1 MQSFMNKAFLV
12 VLVSMVLVSC
22 SNLSKI
28 QKSTDYDYKL
38 KKAEEYFAKKSYSN
52 AQVLFEDIFPAM
64 KGTARFE
71 DLYYK
76 YAYATF
82 YLKDYL
88 NAENLFKGFVE
99 IFPNSSRAEECDY
112 MRAFCYYK
120 QSPKVDLD
128 QTNTSKAVALMQ
140 AFINTHPNSTRVKDA
155 SDIIDACRI
164 KMELKDYKSAEL
176 YYTLGNYKSAATAF
190 TTLSENYPDS
200 QKGDSYKLMVV
211 KAWYQY
217 ALNSVPEKQKE
228 RFERVL
234 NECADFTD
242 RYPESK
248 QVEEVDRFKKQTN
261 NNLKNISK

>member
-1 MQSFMNKAFLV
+1 MNKGVLLV
-12 VLVSMVLVSC
+12 IAILSFSSC
-22 SNLSKI
+22 SKFSKI

-38 KKAEEYFAKKSYSN
+38 KMAEEYFAKKSYNN

-76 YAYATF
+76 YAYCAF

-112 MRAFCYYK
+112 MRAYTYYK

-128 QTNTSKAVALMQ
+128 QTNTARAVALMQ
-140 AFINTHPNSTRVKDA
+140 AFINTHPNSAKLKEA
-155 SDIIDACRI
+155 SDIIDACRV
-164 KMELKDYKSAEL
+164 KMELKDFKSAEL
-176 YYTLGNYKSAATAF
+176 YYSLSNYKSAATAF

-200 QKGDSYKLMVV
+200 QNGDAYKLMVV
-211 KAWYQY
+211 KSWYQY
-217 ALNSVPEKQKE
+217 ALNSIPEKQRE

-234 NECADFTD
+234 NECADFID
-242 RYPESK
+242 RYPEST
-248 QVEEVDRFKKQTN
+248 QTGEIDRYKKQTN
-261 NNLKNISK
+261 NNLKSISK

>member
-1 MQSFMNKAFLV
+1 MYKA
-12 VLVSMVLVSC
+12 VLIIIAVLSLSSC
-22 SNLSKI
+22 SKFSKI

-38 KKAEEYFAKKSYSN
+38 KMAEEYFAKKNYNN

-76 YAYATF
+76 YAYCAF
-82 YLKDYL
+82 YQKDYL

-112 MRAFCYYK
+112 MRAFTYYK

-128 QTNTSKAVALMQ
+128 QTNTARAVALMQ
-140 AFINTHPNSTRVKDA
+140 AFINTHPNSTRLKEA
-155 SDIIDACRI
+155 SDIIDACRV
-164 KMELKDYKSAEL
+164 KMELKDFKSAEL
-176 YYTLGNYKSAATAF
+176 YYSLANYKSAATAF

-200 QKGDSYKLMVV
+200 EKGDSYKLMVV
-211 KAWYQY
+211 KSWYQY
-217 ALNSVPEKQKE
+217 ALNSIPEKQKE

-234 NECADFTD
+234 NECADFID
-242 RYPESK
+242 RYPESN
-248 QVEEVDRFKKQTN
+248 QTDEIDRYKKQTN
-261 NNLKNISK
+261 NNLKSILK